1 MTMVQL
7 AGQGNPSNALVIY
20 QARKGGSYDLNFNST
35 GATMNIMD
43 KAQLDRIEKMLIQLT
58 TKKKAKPRSTQ
69 VKYPAEFEDV
79 WREYPKRV
87 GSNPKKK
94 ALGAWF
100 ARGDA
105 ATFTTGD
112 SLEEENTEK
121 YRMLMGAVAYCQFCD
136 ATVEDKRFVMQ
147 AATFFGPDKHY
158 ENDWTIPE
166 TIPKNDDEMVRWAAE
181 KGYRKPYQTESYSAY
196 RSAVKSMHR
205 GM

>member
-1 MTMVQL
+1 MGYMYNKRT
-7 AGQGNPSNALVIY
+7 GDSNVDMF
-20 QARKGGSYDLNFNST
+20 S
-35 GATMNIMD
+35 
-43 KAQLDRIEKMLIQLT
+43 QLDRIEAMLVQLT
-58 TKKKAKPRSTQ
+58 TKKKVKPRSSQ
-69 VKYPAEFEDV
+69 VKYPAEFEDA

-158 ENDWTIPE
+158 ENDWTIPTTTE
-166 TIPKNDDEMVRWAAE
+166 SMPKNNNDLEAWAVD
-181 KGYRKPYQTESYSAY
+181 KGLRNPRPGESFEQYRQAVNQLY
-196 RSAVKSMHR
+196 RTWPLRS
-205 GM
+205 